1 MHKGVL
7 VPVWFFV
14 GLLLAIYGVLIFASG
29 IVEWSRPAKT
39 VLAEVH
45 APVWWGGLLVVL
57 GGFYC
62 YHFSPRRGR

>member
-29 IVEWSRPAKT
+29 IVEWSHPAKT
-39 VLAEVH
+39 VLANVH
-45 APVWWGGLLVVL
+45 APVWWGALLAVI
-57 GGFYC
+57 GIGYSIAFR
-62 YHFSPRRGR
+62 PTRR

>member
-39 VLAEVH
+39 VLADVH
-45 APVWWGGLLVVL
+45 APVWWGALLAII
-57 GGFYC
+57 GIGYSITFR
-62 YHFSPRRGR
+62 PRRR

>member
-39 VLAEVH
+39 VLANVH
-45 APVWWGGLLVVL
+45 APVWWGALLAIIGVSYSIA
-57 GGFYC
+57 FR
-62 YHFSPRRGR
+62 PKRR